1 MSNNEQK
8 LMQLKAEQRAR
19 TARDEQLRKLI
30 DQSSS
35 SIEDRIAAIKTV
47 MQTDQVRLSSSIKKM
62 MEK

>member
-1 MSNNEQK
+1 MSSNDK
-8 LMQLKAEQRAR
+8 KIMLLKAEQRAR

-35 SIEDRIAAIKTV
+35 SIEDRIAAVKTV
-47 MQTDQVRLSSSIKKM
+47 MQADQVRFSSSIKKM

>member
-1 MSNNEQK
+1 MK
-8 LMQLKAEQRAR
+8 LKAEQRAR

-35 SIEDRIAAIKTV
+35 SIEDRIAAVKTV
-47 MQTDQVRLSSSIKKM
+47 MQTDQVRFSSSIKKM

>member
-1 MSNNEQK
+1 MSSNDKK
-8 LMQLKAEQRAR
+8 LMLLKAEQRAR

-35 SIEDRIAAIKTV
+35 SIEDRIAAVKTV
-47 MQTDQVRLSSSIKKM
+47 MQTDQVRFSSSIKKM

>member
-1 MSNNEQK
+1 MSSNDK
-8 LMQLKAEQRAR
+8 KIMLLKAEQRAR

-35 SIEDRIAAIKTV
+35 SIEDRIAAVKTV
-47 MQTDQVRLSSSIKKM
+47 MQTDQVRFSSSIKKM

>member
-1 MSNNEQK
+1 MSSKDKK
-8 LMQLKAEQRAR
+8 LMTLKAEQRAK

-35 SIEDRIAAIKTV
+35 SIEDRIAAVKTV
-47 MQTDQVRLSSSIKKM
+47 MQTDQVRFSSSIKKM

>member
-1 MSNNEQK
+1 MSNNDKK
-8 LMQLKAEQRAR
+8 LMLLKAEQRAR

-35 SIEDRIAAIKTV
+35 SIEDRIAAVKTV
-47 MQTDQVRLSSSIKKM
+47 MQTDQVRFSSSIKKM

>member
-35 SIEDRIAAIKTV
+35 SIEDRIAAVKTV
-47 MQTDQVRLSSSIKKM
+47 MQTDQVRFSSSIKKM

>member
-1 MSNNEQK
+1 MSNNDKK
-8 LMQLKAEQRAR
+8 LMLLKAEQRTR

-35 SIEDRIAAIKTV
+35 SIEDRIAAVKTV
-47 MQTDQVRLSSSIKKM
+47 MQTDQVRFSSSIKKM

>member
-1 MSNNEQK
+1 MSSNDKK
-8 LMQLKAEQRAR
+8 LMLLKAEQRAR

-35 SIEDRIAAIKTV
+35 SIEDRIAAVKTV
-47 MQTDQVRLSSSIKKM
+47 MQADQVRFSSSIKKM

>member
-1 MSNNEQK
+1 MSSNDKK
-8 LMQLKAEQRAR
+8 LMLLKAEQRAR

-35 SIEDRIAAIKTV
+35 SIEDRIAAVKTV
-47 MQTDQVRLSSSIKKM
+47 MQADQVRFNSSIKKM

>member
-1 MSNNEQK
+1 MSSNNKK
-8 LMQLKAEQRAR
+8 LMLLKAEQRAR

-35 SIEDRIAAIKTV
+35 SIEDRIAAVKTV
-47 MQTDQVRLSSSIKKM
+47 IQTDQVRFSSSIKKM

>member
-1 MSNNEQK
+1 MSNDDKK

-19 TARDEQLRKLI
+19 SARDKQLRKLI
-30 DQSSS
+30 DQSST

-47 MQTDQVRLSSSIKKM
+47 MQTDQMRFSSSVKKM

>member
-1 MSNNEQK
+1 MSSNDK
-8 LMQLKAEQRAR
+8 KIMLLKAEQRAR

-35 SIEDRIAAIKTV
+35 SIEDRIAAVKTV
-47 MQTDQVRLSSSIKKM
+47 IQTDQVRFSSSIKKM

>member
-1 MSNNEQK
+1 MSSNDKK

-35 SIEDRIAAIKTV
+35 SIEDRIAAVKTV
-47 MQTDQVRLSSSIKKM
+47 MQTDQVRFSSSIKKM

>member
-1 MSNNEQK
+1 MSSNDKK
-8 LMQLKAEQRAR
+8 LMLLKAEQRAR

-35 SIEDRIAAIKTV
+35 SIEDKIAAVKTV
-47 MQTDQVRLSSSIKKM
+47 MQTDQVRFSSSIKKM